1 MIGGVPS
8 HLTPS
13 GRAATSSPEIYRE
26 DENVEMTDFATHPGC
41 RGRNLPGYLL
51 TLMEEVMRAAGMRTA
66 FTIARGLSY
75 PINSTFARAG
85 YLHGGTL
92 TNNTSICGWCLNPV
106 TCSGVGRPWCV

>member
-13 GRAATSSPEIYRE
+13 GRAVTSSPEIYRE

-51 TLMEEVMRAAGMRTA
+51 TLMEEVMRAAGMRMA

-85 YLHGGTL
+85 YLYGGTL